1 MACRHDLTDVVK
13 FSIEE
18 VGSILRVR
26 DDYGRTPLHDAF
38 WTGEPNFTLIELLLK
53 KEPDVLLMSDKRGH
67 CPLEYVR
74 KDHWGAWTEFLKS
87 KSHLVKPREFAVR
100 KCLSSGF

>member
-1 MACRHDLTDVVK
+1 MHKKGKTLQCCNRFGESAIHMACRHDLTDVVK

-38 WTGEPNFTLIELLLK
+38 WIG
-53 KEPDVLLMSDKRGH
+53 
-67 CPLEYVR
+67 
-74 KDHWGAWTEFLKS
+74 
-87 KSHLVKPREFAVR
+87 
-100 KCLSSGF
+100 